1 VEEAGNAGLEE
12 EAAQKLNQKGQFN
25 CLMKQALSG

>member
-12 EAAQKLNQKGQFN
+12 EATKKTNQEGQIN
-25 CLMKQALSG
+25 CLMKQAL